1 MGISK
6 GRGKSCCIFFF
17 SFCFVTMK
25 FFALI
30 ACLAVASAYD
40 QAWEDYKLEFNKLYT
55 AAEELTRYANWKKQ
69 SEDVDLHNAMYG
81 HEFTLA
87 INELSDLSEEEYQKI
102 YLSGLRVP
110 KGPSNATMYVP
121 TSDAIPNAIDWRSKG
136 MVTGVKNQGQ
146 WMKSL
151 LSDTEAKVVRI
162 TTWSRTRGEPDGEP
176 EDTSRWHETGQ
187 TTAVLHPNHPTR
199 LSKLIEI
206 NGNDRWMEED
216 MNLLFEHF

>member
-55 AAEELTRYANWKKQ
+55 AAEELTRYA
-69 SEDVDLHNAMYG
+69 
-81 HEFTLA
+81 T
-87 INELSDLSEEEYQKI
+87 
-102 YLSGLRVP
+102 P
-110 KGPSNATMYVP
+110 
-121 TSDAIPNAIDWRSKG
+121 
-136 MVTGVKNQGQ
+136 
-146 WMKSL
+146 SL

-187 TTAVLHPNHPTR
+187 TTAVLHPNHPTP